1 MREALRQTAAIVVVL
16 GTLLVLWHLAAHV
29 VDQPRLL
36 PGPEAVA
43 ATVAAGIFGEPLG
56 SPRSLIYHAG
66 VTASTTVAGF
76 AIALGIGIALA
87 FAIVHVRILDRAL
100 LPWIVASQT
109 VPVLAIAPMV
119 VVVLGNAGLTGML
132 PKALIAAWLA
142 FFPIVTAMVTG
153 LRSPET
159 IQLDLMRT
167 YSASRREVFAKVR
180 WPASM
185 PFAFAGVKV
194 ALTLALVGAI
204 VAELPTGAQAGL
216 GARLLSASYYGQTLQ
231 LWAALVMAAVLAL
244 VAVALA
250 DGARLLLI
258 RSRGGRL

>member
-1 MREALRQTAAIVVVL
+1 MREGLRQTAAIVVVL
-16 GTLLVLWHLAAHV
+16 VAMFALWYVAAQAV
-29 VDQPRLL
+29 AAPRLL
-36 PGPEAVA
+36 PAPQAVA
-43 ATVAAGIFGEPLG
+43 ATVVAGLLEPPG
-56 SPRSLIYHAG
+56 SPRSLLYHAG
-66 VTASTTVAGF
+66 VTASTTVVGF
-76 AIALGIGIALA
+76 ALALLVGIALA
-87 FAIVHVRILDRAL
+87 VGIVHLRLLDRAL
-100 LPWIVASQT
+100 MPWIVASQT

-119 VVVLGNAGLTGML
+119 VVVLGNVGLTGL
-132 PKALIAAWLA
+132 IPKALIAAWLA

-159 IQLDLMRT
+159 LQLDLMRT
-167 YSASRREVFAKVR
+167 YSASRWETFAKLR

-231 LWAALVMAAVLAL
+231 LWAALVMAALLAL
-244 VAVALA
+244 IAVGLA
-250 DGARLLLI
+250 DGARLLLV
-258 RSRGGRL
+258 RARGGRL